1 MESYIPNDYCFP
13 KRPTGP
19 SNETAGQQ
27 IQILTNY
34 FPFLHTSLSGSV
46 KSQQNICFNK
56 YAILI
61 EPELPGDSVRLRSK
75 IWRTARPEISKS
87 LSHTIFNN
95 NTCYSKIL
103 FTEQISVK
111 VSVEESEYALVVKWT
126 NKVDEKSEE
135 ALSLYKKFFG
145 ALVRKLDLVPVRR
158 NFFQRD
164 AAQKVENIE
173 VWQGFSP
180 TVNLTSIGILLN
192 ISVVHKVLRPDT
204 AFEALQRIA
213 QGIRND
219 GNYLAD
225 EYAKAFGGAVV
236 LTRYNNDKTYIVDHV
251 AMDKS
256 PSDTF
261 ASGKDGQQKTYLE
274 YYKEKYSREIRNARQ
289 PLFAVKDKRRN
300 DFIYLVPE
308 LCYMTGLTDE
318 MRSNFNLMKRLAE
331 ISSGNPEGKLKEC
344 KGLIRQFS
352 INERCKKD
360 CENWDMK
367 VSEEPISV
375 LGYRLNAGRYLMKNG
390 QRSFPTDDREV
401 DKNIQDEMYTQPKLH
416 TWMVIYYNAL
426 LFNLIILVLKIFY
439 FNLSIYYSSSIEK
452 NLLNY
457 LIDKLIKNKSFIY
470 SNCILQTLFDLVL
483 KKFNA

>member
-1 MESYIPNDYCFP
+1 MESYIPNNYCFP

-19 SNETAGQQ
+19 NNATAGQQ

-34 FPFLHTSLSGSV
+34 FPFIHNS
-46 KSQQNICFNK
+46 KSFNDFNK

-75 IWRTARPEISKS
+75 IWRAARPEISKS
-87 LSHTIFNN
+87 LTHTIFNN
-95 NTCYSKIL
+95 NTCYSKVL

-111 VSVEESEYALVVKWT
+111 VSVEECEYTVIVKWA
-126 NKVDEKSEE
+126 NKVEEKSEE

-145 ALVRKLDLVPVRR
+145 ALVRKVDLVQIRR

-164 AAQKVENIE
+164 RAQKVENIE

-204 AFEALQRIA
+204 AFDALSRIA
-213 QGIRND
+213 QGKQSN

-225 EYAKAFGGAVV
+225 EYSKAFAGAVM

-261 ASGKDGQQKTYLE
+261 ASGKDGQQKSYLE
-274 YYKEKYSREIRNARQ
+274 YYKEKYNKEIRNPRQ
-289 PLFAVKDKRRN
+289 PLFAVKDKRKG

-308 LCYMTGLTDE
+308 LCFMTGLTDE
-318 MRSNFNLMKRLAE
+318 MRSNFNVMKRLAE
-331 ISSGNPEGKLKEC
+331 ISSGNPEGKLNDC

-360 CENWDMK
+360 CEIWDMNVSQEPIK
-367 VSEEPISV
+367 VSGS
-375 LGYRLNAGRYLMKNG
+375 RLNAGRYLMKNG
-390 QRSFPTDDREV
+390 ARSFPTDDREV

-416 TWMVIYYNAL
+416 TW
-426 LFNLIILVLKIFY
+426 LVSDFFY
-439 FNLSIYYSSSIEK
+439 FV
-452 NLLNY
+452 
-457 LIDKLIKNKSFIY
+457 FV
-470 SNCILQTLFDLVL
+470 F
-483 KKFNA
+483 

>member
-1 MESYIPNDYCFP
+1 MESYVPNDYCFP

-19 SNETAGQQ
+19 NNATAGQQ

-34 FPFLHTSLSGSV
+34 FPFIHNS
-46 KSQQNICFNK
+46 KSSNDFNK

-75 IWRTARPEISKS
+75 IWRAARPEISKS
-87 LSHTIFNN
+87 LTHTIFNN
-95 NTCYSKIL
+95 NTCYSKVL

-111 VSVEESEYALVVKWT
+111 VSVEECEYTVIVKWA
-126 NKVDEKSEE
+126 NKVEEKSEE

-145 ALVRKLDLVPVRR
+145 ALVRKVDLVQIRR
-158 NFFQRD
+158 NYFQRD
-164 AAQKVENIE
+164 RAQKVENIE

-204 AFEALQRIA
+204 AFDALSRIA
-213 QGIRND
+213 QGKQSN

-225 EYAKAFGGAVV
+225 EYSKAFAGAVM

-261 ASGKDGQQKTYLE
+261 ASGKDGQQKSYLE
-274 YYKEKYSREIRNARQ
+274 YYKEKYNKEIINPRQ
-289 PLFAVKDKRRN
+289 PLFAVKDKRKG

-308 LCYMTGLTDE
+308 LCFMTGLTDE
-318 MRSNFNLMKRLAE
+318 MRSNFNVMKRLAE
-331 ISSGNPEGKLKEC
+331 ISSGNPEGKLNDC

-360 CENWDMK
+360 CENWDMN
-367 VSEEPISV
+367 VSQEPIKVTGS
-375 LGYRLNAGRYLMKNG
+375 RLNAGRYLMKNG
-390 QRSFPTDDREV
+390 ARSFPTDDREV

-416 TWMVIYYNAL
+416 TWLVSEFF
-426 LFNLIILVLKIFY
+426 LFWLFY
-439 FNLSIYYSSSIEK
+439 FVYEFLFFNFMNLE
-452 NLLNY
+452 N
-457 LIDKLIKNKSFIY
+457 
-470 SNCILQTLFDLVL
+470 
-483 KKFNA
+483 